1 MKFFKILFF
10 VAILVFS
17 NTIFAQEI
25 EVKPPR
31 NIGTVQVFNPS
42 KNDNTPIIRLNSNET
57 LLFLFD
63 DLDAG
68 YKRYNYKIEH
78 RNADWSESGIF
89 QSEFLVGINNDYVRT
104 YKNSFNTYKRYTNY
118 QIQFPNRDMN
128 VKLGGN
134 YLLKV
139 YLNDENN
146 PVFTKRFAVYEGNVD
161 VGMSFSRFVN
171 PSVKDINQKIQ
182 TVVSS
187 GSQNFTESPDGGKL
201 FIMKNNNW
209 NDHTTDLSPDF
220 TRTNQLTYNNVKWT
234 FEGGAE
240 YNWFDTKNLDVPG
253 LTTERNFR
261 KDSVYHTVLRVD
273 FPKYNLPYDDF
284 GDVNGNFYIR
294 SNRYGNEYLAASE
307 ADYTWIYFALDAFED
322 QNGLYQPYVVGAF
335 NNWEI
340 SDNSKLKF
348 NKDSQLWENEYFLKQ
363 GYYNYQYVV
372 VNTKTKRV
380 EPSYVSGSFWQTE
393 NMYQGL
399 FYYRP
404 WGGRYDILMGYG
416 EVNTRN

>member
-1 MKFFKILFF
+1 MNFFRSL
-10 VAILVFS
+10 LVVVITF
-17 NTIFAQEI
+17 IHFYGFAQVI
-25 EVKPPR
+25 EVKPPH
-31 NIGTVQVFNPS
+31 NIATIQVFNPQR
-42 KNDNTPIIRLNSNET
+42 NDNTPIIKLNSNEY

-89 QSEFLVGINNDYVRT
+89 ESEFIQGQNSDFIRT
-104 YKNSFNTYKRYTNY
+104 HKNSFNTYKKYTNY
-118 QIQFPNRDMN
+118 QLQFPNREMN

-139 YLNDENN
+139 YLDNEDQ
-146 PVFTKRFAVYEGNVD
+146 PVFTKRFAVYQGNVE
-161 VGMSFSRFVN
+161 VGMQTSRYNNPVN
-171 PSVKDINQKIQ
+171 KEVNQRIQ
-182 TVVSS
+182 TIVSS
-187 GSQNFTESPDGGKL
+187 GSQNFTETPDGGRL

-209 NDHTTDLSPDF
+209 NEHITDIRPDF
-220 TRTNQLTYNNVKWT
+220 TRNNQLTFNNVEWT
-234 FEGGAE
+234 FEGGSE

-294 SNRYGNEYLAASE
+294 NNRYGNEYLAASE
-307 ADYTWIYFALDAFED
+307 ADYSWIYFALDAFED
-322 QNGLYQPYVVGAF
+322 QNGQFEPYVVGAF

-340 SDNSKLKF
+340 SPTSKMKYNSESK
-348 NKDSQLWENEYFLKQ
+348 LWENEYFLKQ

-372 VNTKTKRV
+372 LNKKTNRI

-416 EVNTRN
+416 EANTRR

>member
-1 MKFFKILFF
+1 MRLFNIVYITILCLFSTF
-10 VAILVFS
+10 VIGQTLEIL
-17 NTIFAQEI
+17 
-25 EVKPPR
+25 PPK
-31 NIGTVQVFNPS
+31 NITTVQVFNPQ
-42 KNDNTPIIRLNSNET
+42 KNDNTAIIRLGSNEY

-63 DLDAG
+63 DLEAG

-78 RNADWSESGIF
+78 RNADWSESNIF
-89 QSEFLVGINNDYVRT
+89 ESEYVVGLNNDYVRT
-104 YKNSFNTYKRYTNY
+104 YKNSFNTYKKFTNY
-118 QIQFPNRDMN
+118 QIQFPNKDMN

-139 YLNDENN
+139 YTTNEDQ
-146 PVFTKRFAVYEGNVD
+146 PIFTKRFAVYQGNVD
-161 VGMSFSRFVN
+161 VGMKSSRYIN
-171 PSVKDINQKIQ
+171 PTYKDINQRIQ
-182 TVVSS
+182 TVISS
-187 GSQNFTESPDGGKL
+187 GSQNLTETPDGGKL

-209 NDHTTDLSPDF
+209 NEHIADINPDF
-220 TRTNQLTYNNVKWT
+220 TRSNQLTYNNVEWT
-234 FEGGAE
+234 FEGGGE

-273 FPKYNLPYDDF
+273 FPKYNLPYDDY

-294 SNRYGNEYLAASE
+294 NNRFGNEYLAASE
-307 ADYTWIYFALDAFED
+307 ADYSWVYFALDAFED
-322 QNGLYQPYVVGAF
+322 QNGLYEPYVVGAF

-340 SDNSKLKF
+340 SPQSKLKY
-348 NKDSQLWENEYFLKQ
+348 NPVSKLWENEYFLKQ

-372 VNTKTKRV
+372 VNTKNKRV

-393 NMYQGL
+393 NLYQGL

>member
-1 MKFFKILFF
+1 MNFFRSLFVVVITF
-10 VAILVFS
+10 IHFYG
-17 NTIFAQEI
+17 FAQVI
-25 EVKPPR
+25 EVNPPQ
-31 NIGTVQVFNPS
+31 NIATIQVFNPQR
-42 KNDNTPIIRLNSNET
+42 NDNTPIIKLNSNEY

-89 QSEFLVGINNDYVRT
+89 ESEFIQGQNSDFIRT
-104 YKNSFNTYKRYTNY
+104 HKNSFNTYKKYTNY
-118 QIQFPNRDMN
+118 QLQFPNREMN

-139 YLNDENN
+139 YLDNEDQ
-146 PVFTKRFAVYEGNVD
+146 PVFTKRFAVYQGNVE
-161 VGMSFSRFVN
+161 VGMQTSRYNNPVN
-171 PSVKDINQKIQ
+171 KEVNQRIQ
-182 TVVSS
+182 TIVSS
-187 GSQNFTESPDGGKL
+187 GSQNFTETPDGGRL

-209 NDHTTDLSPDF
+209 NEHITDIRPDF
-220 TRTNQLTYNNVKWT
+220 TRNNQLTFNNVEWT
-234 FEGGAE
+234 FEGGSE

-294 SNRYGNEYLAASE
+294 NNRYGNEYLAASE
-307 ADYTWIYFALDAFED
+307 ADYSWIYFALDAFED
-322 QNGLYQPYVVGAF
+322 QNGQFEPYVVGAF

-340 SDNSKLKF
+340 SPTSKMKYNSESKLWVRIK
-348 NKDSQLWENEYFLKQ
+348 S
-363 GYYNYQYVV
+363 
-372 VNTKTKRV
+372 
-380 EPSYVSGSFWQTE
+380 
-393 NMYQGL
+393 L
-399 FYYRP
+399 FCP
-404 WGGRYDILMGYG
+404 
-416 EVNTRN
+416 

>member
-1 MKFFKILFF
+1 MKFLHIIIF
-10 VAILVFS
+10 V
-17 NTIFAQEI
+17 FAFVNVSFGQGLEI
-25 EVKPPR
+25 KLPK

-42 KNDNTPIIRLNSNET
+42 KNDNTPIIRLNSNES

-89 QSEFLVGINNDYVRT
+89 QSEFLVGINSDYVRT

-118 QIQFPNRDMN
+118 QIQFPNKDMN

-134 YLLKV
+134 YLLIV
-139 YLNDENN
+139 YTHDENN
-146 PVFTKRFAVYEGNVD
+146 PIFTKRFAVYEGNVD
-161 VGMSFSRFVN
+161 VGMNYTRFINPTNKEVN
-171 PSVKDINQKIQ
+171 QRIQ

-187 GSQNFTESPDGGKL
+187 GYQNFTETPDGGTL

-209 NDHTTDLSPDF
+209 NEHITDLNPDF
-220 TRTNQLTYNNVKWT
+220 TRTNQLTYNKVDWT

-294 SNRYGNEYLAASE
+294 NNRYGNEYLAASE
-307 ADYTWIYFALDAFED
+307 ADYTWVYFALDAFED
-322 QNGLYQPYVVGAF
+322 QNGLYVPYVVGAF

-340 SDNSKLKF
+340 SEESKLKF
-348 NKDSQLWENEYFLKQ
+348 NQDSKLWENEYFLKQ

-372 VNTKTKRV
+372 RNTKTNRI

-404 WGGRYDILMGYG
+404 WGGRYDVLMGYG